1 MTRLAVRRESFG
13 SVTVFWLER
22 DEVLLRLRER
32 ARGLVAARP
41 DVAGVYLFGS
51 LAEGRA
57 VPGSDADVLV
67 LLTHSETRWLDRP
80 LTLPQRP
87 PLPSYALLAA
97 NSSRRS
103 SSKGGASGAGRQIR
117 RPVTSSGSVSAG
129 RQRSTRRSS
138 RSTIQYSGAPV
149 SRLRDKRGRGRRPAP
164 LAGGMFPAP
173 GSRTAPRG

>member
-1 MTRLAVRRESFG
+1 MTPLAVRKESFG

-67 LLTHSETRWLDRP
+67 LLAHSETRWLDRP
-80 LTLPQRP
+80 LTLAPHFDGCGIGVELFCYTEDEAARI
-87 PLPSYALLAA
+87 PLARRALERGVDL
-97 NSSRRS
+97 
-103 SSKGGASGAGRQIR
+103 
-117 RPVTSSGSVSAG
+117 
-129 RQRSTRRSS
+129 
-138 RSTIQYSGAPV
+138 
-149 SRLRDKRGRGRRPAP
+149 LRDQA
-164 LAGGMFPAP
+164 
-173 GSRTAPRG
+173 